1 MGLPLEDILVVD
13 FSQFLAGP
21 SASLRLA
28 DLGARVI
35 KVERPP
41 SGEATRALTLA
52 GQALDGDSLLFHT
65 INRNKESLAADLK
78 DARDMAMVQRLVARA
93 DVVIQAFRPGVM
105 ERAGLGYEDVRA
117 FNPRVVYASVSGFG
131 AVGPWRDKPGQD
143 LVVQA
148 LTGLPWLNGSADD
161 PPVAFGLSVVDQF
174 AGAQLCQGILAC
186 LVRRSVS
193 GEGGL
198 VEVSLLEAAMDLQFE
213 GFTTYLN
220 DARLRPQRSSVG
232 GAHPYL
238 PAPYGI
244 YVLAD
249 GHLAIAMA
257 PVSLLGELLT
267 IPSLAEFRDH
277 GSSDERRDEIKSV
290 LARELAQRR
299 IDDVLGLL
307 ESNGVWCAPVLTWD
321 ALVEHDGFRSAE
333 MLIDV
338 GVAERSF
345 HTTRCPIT
353 IDGKRPVSPRGAPR
367 LGEHELTDE
376 ELCP

>member
-1 MGLPLEDILVVD
+1 VNLPLEGVLVVD

-35 KVERPP
+35 KVERPH

-78 DARDMAMVQRLVARA
+78 NERDQATLRRLVARA

-105 ERAGLGYEDVRA
+105 ERAGLCYEDVRA
-117 FNPRVVYASVSGFG
+117 FNSRVIYGSVSGFG

-161 PPVAFGLSVVDQF
+161 PPVPFGLSIVDQF

-186 LVRRSVS
+186 LVRRGVS

-198 VEVSLLEAAMDLQFE
+198 VEVSLLEAAIDLQFE

-220 DARLRPQRSSVG
+220 DESLRPRRSSIG

-238 PAPYGI
+238 PAPYGV
-244 YVLAD
+244 YALAD

-257 PVSLLGELLT
+257 SMPLLGELLT
-267 IPSLAEFRDH
+267 IPSLAAFDNPE
-277 GSSDERRDEIKSV
+277 SWYEKRDEIKSM
-290 LARELAQRR
+290 LARALAERR
-299 IDDVLGLL
+299 IDDILDIF
-307 ESNGVWCAPVLTWD
+307 EPNGVWCAPVLSWD
-321 ALVEHDGFRSAE
+321 DLVKHDGFRGTDMVIHA
-333 MLIDV
+333 
-338 GVAERSF
+338 GVAERGF
-345 HTTRCPIT
+345 RTTRCPIT
-353 IDGKRPVSPRGAPR
+353 IDGGGRAAGRGAPPPHD
-367 LGEHELTDE
+367 HELSDE
-376 ELCP
+376 ELGL